1 MSMLSGVRYNLRGT
15 SSQGRLRYGERMKI
29 AEVETLDHLREY
41 MAERLPTA
49 KVVYENGEVLI
60 KTGLDID
67 LGNYLYPID
76 SED

>member
-1 MSMLSGVRYNLRGT
+1 
-15 SSQGRLRYGERMKI
+15 MKI

-49 KVVYENGEVLI
+49 KVVYENGEVII
-60 KTGLDID
+60 KTGLDIH

>member
-1 MSMLSGVRYNLRGT
+1 
-15 SSQGRLRYGERMKI
+15 MKL
-29 AEVETLDHLREY
+29 AEVETLEHLREY